1 MKTTIRISAT
11 APTAYQLQSLRH
23 FGMEVKQHGNGSYSA
38 TQDFDTELEAKQFL
52 VQKAEYYFDGNSDND
67 EKDLI
72 EALDS
77 IEKHGVL
84 TLDAVTAGMEEVEI
98 EYIEEYNQ

>member
-1 MKTTIRISAT
+1 METTIRISAT

-23 FGMEVKQHGNGSYSA
+23 FGMEVKNHGNGRYTA
-38 TQDFDTELEAKQFL
+38 TQDFNTEEEAKDYL
-52 VQKAEYYFDGNSDND
+52 KEKAERYFDGNSDND
-67 EKDLI
+67 EVDLI

-84 TLDAVTAGMEEVEI
+84 TLDAVTAGIEEVA
-98 EYIEEYNQ
+98 IEE

>member
-11 APTAYQLQSLRH
+11 APTTYQLQSLRQ
-23 FGMEVKQHGNGSYSA
+23 FGMEVKHHGNGSHTA
-38 TQDFDTELEAKQFL
+38 TQDFDTEKEAKEYL
-52 VQKAEYYFDGNSDND
+52 IERAEIYFDGNSDND

-72 EALDS
+72 EALES

-84 TLDAVTAGMEEVEI
+84 TLDAVTASIEEVEI
-98 EYIEEYNQ
+98 EEDNQ

>member
-1 MKTTIRISAT
+1 MNTVIRITAI

-23 FGMEVKQHGNGSYSA
+23 FGMEIKKHLHGSYSS
-38 TQDFDTELEAKQFL
+38 TQDFDTEKEAKEYL
-52 VQKAEYYFDGNSDND
+52 KTRAEMYFDGNSDND
-67 EKDLI
+67 EVNLI

-84 TLDAVTAGMEEVEI
+84 TLDAVTSGMEEVEM
-98 EYIEEYNQ
+98 EEEQ

>member
-11 APTAYQLQSLRH
+11 APTAYQLHSLRQ
-23 FGMEVKQHGNGSYSA
+23 FGMEVKQHGNGRYTA
-38 TQDFDTELEAKQFL
+38 AQDFDTEKEAKDYL
-52 VQKAEYYFDGNSDND
+52 IERAERYFDGNSDND

-84 TLDAVTAGMEEVEI
+84 TLDAVTAVSEEVR
-98 EYIEEYNQ
+98 

>member
-1 MKTTIRISAT
+1 MNTVIRITAI

-23 FGMEVKQHGNGSYSA
+23 FGMEIKKHLHGSYFS
-38 TQDFDTELEAKQFL
+38 TQDFDTEKEAKEYL
-52 VQKAEYYFDGNSDND
+52 KTRAEMYFDGCYDND
-67 EKDLI
+67 EVNLI

-84 TLDAVTAGMEEVEI
+84 TLDAVTSGMEEVEM
-98 EYIEEYNQ
+98 EEEQ

>member
-1 MKTTIRISAT
+1 MNTVIRISAT

-23 FGMEVKQHGNGSYSA
+23 FGMEVSKNGNGSYSA
-38 TQDFDTELEAKQFL
+38 SQDFDTEFEAKRFL
-52 VQKAEYYFDGNSDND
+52 VQRADYYFDGNSDND

-84 TLDAVTAGMEEVEI
+84 TLDAVTAGMEEIEI
-98 EYIEEYNQ
+98 EIED

>member
-1 MKTTIRISAT
+1 MAIRITAT

-23 FGMEVKQHGNGSYSA
+23 FGMEIKKHPHGSYFS
-38 TQDFDTELEAKQFL
+38 TQDFDTEKEAKEYL
-52 VQKAEYYFDGNSDND
+52 KTRAEMYFDGNSDND
-67 EKDLI
+67 EVNLI

-84 TLDAVTAGMEEVEI
+84 TLDAVTSGMEEVEM
-98 EYIEEYNQ
+98 EEEQ